1 MLQWK
6 RLTLLE
12 KSFISNAGK
21 IYFISDGAI
30 WIKKLKNHY
39 FPQAI
44 GVLDIWHLEREL
56 KWALGEEKKETI

>member
-6 RLTLLE
+6 RLTFLE

-30 WIKKLKNHY
+30 GIKKLKNDY

-44 GVLDIWHLEREL
+44 GVLDI
-56 KWALGEEKKETI
+56 